1 MNDQKLNAQSVLN
14 AGPVVPVIVIR
25 ELHQAVPLA
34 RALVAGGIRVLEV
47 TLRTA
52 CAIEAIR
59 AIAEEVPEA
68 IVGAGTVINPEQLKA
83 VTDAGAQFAIS
94 PGLTESLL
102 QAADQ
107 GSIPLIPGIA
117 TVSELMAGM
126 ANGLKNF
133 KFFPAEAN
141 GGVKALKAISGP
153 FPDIRFCPTG
163 GISLNNYRD
172 YLALSSVAC
181 VGGSWLVPEDAL
193 RNGDYD
199 RITALAAQAVAG
211 AAA

>member
-1 MNDQKLNAQSVLN
+1 MNDQKVNAQSILN

-47 TLRTA
+47 TLRTE
-52 CAIEAIR
+52 CATEAIR
-59 AIAEEVPEA
+59 TIAEEVPAA

-117 TVSELMAGM
+117 TVSELMTGM
-126 ANGLKNF
+126 AHGLTNF

-163 GISLNNYRD
+163 GISLNNYRE
-172 YLALSSVAC
+172 YLALGSVSC

-193 RNGDYD
+193 RDGDYD
-199 RITALAAQAVAG
+199 RITTLAAQAVAG

>member
-1 MNDQKLNAQSVLN
+1 MNDQMLSAQSVLN

-47 TLRTA
+47 TLRTE

-117 TVSELMAGM
+117 TVSELMAGITY
-126 ANGLKNF
+126 GLKNF

-193 RNGDYD
+193 CGGDYD